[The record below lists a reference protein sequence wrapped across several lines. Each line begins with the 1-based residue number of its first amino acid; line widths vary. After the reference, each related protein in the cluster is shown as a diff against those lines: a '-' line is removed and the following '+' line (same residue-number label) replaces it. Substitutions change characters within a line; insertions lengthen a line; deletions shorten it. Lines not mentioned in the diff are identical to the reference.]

1 MKQTD
6 SVGLYLREIGRIPLL
21 TQEEEVVLARQI
33 AEGGIRGER
42 AKNKLVQA
50 NLRLVVSIAKRY
62 LNHGVP
68 LLDLVQEGSIGL
80 IRSAEKFEHERGYK
94 FSTYAYWW
102 ILQSITRAIA
112 SHARLVRLPMHM
124 VEKINRIKKIRRQLT
139 QQLGRPPVAGE
150 VADALE
156 INEKELEAITRA
168 TRRTVSLNA
177 SVGQGETTEL
187 IELIEDHEGLPPD
200 QNLDRETL
208 RAEVY
213 EVLNHH
219 LTERERDILSLRF
232 GLLDGQRHTLEQ
244 VGHIF
249 GLTRQRIRQ
258 IQAIAFRKLR
268 RPRSRQRLHEWLNPE
283 GTNVPG

>member
-6 SVGLYLREIGRIPLL
+6 SVGIYLREIGRIPLL

-33 AEGGIRGER
+33 AEGGSRGER

-80 IRSAEKFEHERGYK
+80 MRSAEKFEHERGYK

-102 ILQSITRAIA
+102 IRQAITRTVA
-112 SHARLVRLPMHM
+112 SQARLVRLPLHM
-124 VEKINRIKKIRRQLT
+124 VEKINRVKKIRRQLT
-139 QQLGRPPVAGE
+139 QQLGRAPIAGE

-156 INEKELEAITRA
+156 IDEKELEAITRA

-177 SVGQGETTEL
+177 SVGKEENTEL
-187 IELIEDHEGLPPD
+187 IELIEDDEVLPPD
-200 QNLDRETL
+200 DNLDRETL
-208 RAEVY
+208 RTEVY

-219 LTERERDILSLRF
+219 LTNRERDILSLRF
-232 GLLDGQRHTLEQ
+232 GLSDGQRHTLEQ
-244 VGHIF
+244 VGHMF
-249 GLTRQRIRQ
+249 GLTRQQIRQ
-258 IQAIAFRKLR
+258 IQAKAFRKLR
-268 RPRSRQRLHEWLNPE
+268 HPCSQKRMHEWLNP
-283 GTNVPG
+283 

>member
-33 AEGGIRGER
+33 AEGGSRGER

-102 ILQSITRAIA
+102 IRQAITRAVA
-112 SHARLVRLPMHM
+112 SQARLVRLPLHM
-124 VEKINRIKKIRRQLT
+124 VEKINRVKKIRRQLI
-139 QQLGRPPVAGE
+139 QQLGRPPLAEE
-150 VADALE
+150 VAHALE
-156 INEKELEAITRA
+156 IDEEDLEAITRA

-177 SVGQGETTEL
+177 SVGKEETTEL
-187 IELIEDHEGLPPD
+187 IELIEDHEVLPPD
-200 QNLDRETL
+200 ENLDRETL
-208 RAEVY
+208 SAEVY

-219 LTERERDILSLRF
+219 LTDRERDILSLRF
-232 GLLDGQRHTLEQ
+232 GLSDGQRHTLDQ
-244 VGHIF
+244 VGHVF
-249 GLTRQRIRQ
+249 GLSRERIRQ
-258 IQAIAFRKLR
+258 IQAKALRRLR
-268 RPRSRQRLHEWLNPE
+268 RPRSRQRLHEWLNP
-283 GTNVPG
+283 

>member
-33 AEGGIRGER
+33 AEGGSRGER

-102 ILQSITRAIA
+102 IRQAITRAVA
-112 SHARLVRLPMHM
+112 SQARLVRLPLHM
-124 VEKINRIKKIRRQLT
+124 VEKINRVKKIRRQLI
-139 QQLGRPPVAGE
+139 QQLGRPPLAGE
-150 VADALE
+150 VAHALE
-156 INEKELEAITRA
+156 IDEEDLEAITRA

-177 SVGQGETTEL
+177 SVGKEETTEL
-187 IELIEDHEGLPPD
+187 IELIEDHEVLPPD
-200 QNLDRETL
+200 ENLDRETL
-208 RAEVY
+208 SAEVY

-219 LTERERDILSLRF
+219 LTDRERDILSLRF
-232 GLLDGQRHTLEQ
+232 GLSDGQRHTLDQ
-244 VGHIF
+244 VGHVF
-249 GLTRQRIRQ
+249 GLSRERIRQ
-258 IQAIAFRKLR
+258 IQAKALRRLR
-268 RPRSRQRLHEWLNPE
+268 RPRSRQRLHEWLNP
-283 GTNVPG
+283 